1 MLFVYT
7 CPMTTRAIFNMDSK
21 LKNATMKKARGR
33 GLSLSA
39 FMNLAARAFV
49 AGRIDIDVFGE
60 DLLKAR
66 EDIRSGRLIS
76 QDKLFRRLGI

>member
-7 CPMTTRAIFNMDSK
+7 CFMTTRAIFNMDSK
-21 LKNATMKKARGR
+21 LKSAAMKKARGR

-49 AGRIDIDVFGE
+49 AGRIDIDVLSE
-60 DLLKAR
+60 DLLKSR
-66 EDIRSGRLIS
+66 DDIRLGRVIS
-76 QDKLFRRLGI
+76 QDKLFHRLGI